1 MCSSS
6 FVTAFL
12 RPWPAGCRVGTLRV
26 APPPRRGGRGGARG
40 DDGPAARSDGPLV
53 GRRALSRGEPAARA
67 APAPQPAAAL
77 ARALWATL
85 HGADEIALG
94 VTADDAAK
102 AKAGAENTGTFS
114 SAFVRDFGALARGVA
129 GVELTTPLAEST
141 KPQVLERGRAAGV
154 DFALTFSCMRGADG
168 QHCGTCDQ
176 CRARRAA
183 FAAAG
188 IAERPGFYS
197 NGGGS

>member
-1 MCSSS
+1 MSERSASLRLRDAAAEAASAATTVLPLEVMDLSS
-6 FVTAFL
+6 V
-12 RPWPAGCRVGTLRV
+12 
-26 APPPRRGGRGGARG
+26 GARFH
-40 DDGPAARSDGPLV
+40 AVNRRHVPLPH
-53 GRRALSRGEPAARA
+53 RNLPLLSLALS
-67 APAPQPAAAL
+67 
-77 ARALWATL
+77 WATL

-114 SAFVRDFGALARGVA
+114 SAFVRDFGTLARGVA

-168 QHCGTCDQ
+168 QHCGTCEQ